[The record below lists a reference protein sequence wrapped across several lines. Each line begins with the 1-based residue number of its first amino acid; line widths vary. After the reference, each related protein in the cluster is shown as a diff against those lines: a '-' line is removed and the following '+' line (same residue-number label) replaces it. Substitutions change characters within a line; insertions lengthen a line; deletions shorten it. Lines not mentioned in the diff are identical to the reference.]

1 MQLKFLIRFGTLA
14 NLTHFKGFAAAI
26 RAGGSAPSAH
36 TVDAVTRHQ
45 LPLLILGHEVMLIE
59 VRTVCAPPGIIFLS
73 LFHIISSPLY
83 AHIGRLWQPHYN
95 VQFGRSQCIVEE
107 ST

>member
-59 VRTVCAPPGIIFLS
+59 VRTVCAPPGIIFLR

-83 AHIGRLWQPHYN
+83 AHIGRLWQLHYN
-95 VQFGRSQCIVEE
+95 VQFGRSQ
-107 ST
+107 